1 MNPEELKR
9 RNFENEFIFLTSR
22 SSGPGGQNVN
32 KVNTKV
38 ELRFNLLLSTCFS
51 EKEKELIFNKLKN
64 RINKES
70 EILVVSQ
77 SERTQLMNKLKATE
91 KFYDLVSKALTV
103 PNKRTST
110 RPTFSSKIKRLEG
123 KRIRGIIKKMRKG
136 SGNLADQDS

>member
-38 ELRFNLLLSTCFS
+38 ELRFNLLLTSSFT
-51 EKEKELIFNKLKN
+51 ENEKELILDKLKN
-64 RINKES
+64 KINKES
-70 EILVVSQ
+70 ELIVVSQ
-77 SERTQLMNKLKATE
+77 SERTQLMNKVKATE
-91 KFYDLVSKALTV
+91 KFYDLVSKVLTM
-103 PNKRTST
+103 PKKRTST

-123 KRIRGIIKKMRKG
+123 KRIRGIIKKMRKD
-136 SGNLADQDS
+136 SGESIE

>member
-38 ELRFNLLLSTCFS
+38 ELRFNLLLTSSFT
-51 EKEKELIFNKLKN
+51 ENEKELILDKLKN
-64 RINKES
+64 KINKES
-70 EILVVSQ
+70 ELIVVSQ
-77 SERTQLMNKLKATE
+77 SERTQLMNKVKATE
-91 KFYDLVSKALTV
+91 KFYDLVSKVLTM
-103 PNKRTST
+103 PKKRTST

-123 KRIRGIIKKMRKG
+123 KRIRGIIKKMRKD
-136 SGNLADQDS
+136 SGDSAE